1 MSDSLASFLELAGET
16 PVAKGRMRLVFR
28 HPHDPSLLVKVIR
41 PEVIDQRW
49 GSGMPWYKRRR
60 RYGQYISFIR
70 ETEEYIA
77 GYAQHGS
84 SVPFAQK
91 ITAYVETD
99 MGLGMVME
107 AALDPHGN
115 LAPTLAILAKE
126 KRFDETMRA
135 ELDRFTRQLIDSDI
149 IVADLNPANIV
160 RAYSK
165 DHGHHFVLIDGLGGS
180 TVLPFKQISRAINR
194 ASKHKRVVALWE
206 RIGRFMR
213 LPEPRQPSA

>member
-1 MSDSLASFLELAGET
+1 MNGTLHQTLRLADET

-49 GSGMPWYKRRR
+49 GSGLPWYKKRR

-77 GYAQHGS
+77 GYAQHGG

-91 ITAYVETD
+91 ITGYVETD

-107 AALDPHGN
+107 AALDPDGG
-115 LAPTLAILAKE
+115 LAPTLARLAKG
-126 KRFDETMRA
+126 KMVDDTIRA
-135 ELDRFTRQLIDSDI
+135 ELERFASALIESDI

-160 RAYSK
+160 RAY
-165 DHGHHFVLIDGLGGS
+165 HPEFGHHFVLIDGLGVS
-180 TVLPFKQISRAINR
+180 TVLPFKRISRALNR
-194 ASKHKRVVALWE
+194 ASKRKRLAAMRE
-206 RIGRFMR
+206 RMERFM
-213 LPEPRQPSA
+213 QKA

>member
-1 MSDSLASFLELAGET
+1 MNGTLHQVLRLADET

-28 HPHDPSLLVKVIR
+28 HPHDPTLLVKVIR

-49 GSGMPWYKRRR
+49 GSGMPWYKKRR

-77 GYAQHGS
+77 GYAQHGG

-91 ITAYVETD
+91 IIGYVETD

-107 AALDPHGN
+107 AALDADGN
-115 LAPTLAILAKE
+115 LAPTLAQLALDKI
-126 KRFDETMRA
+126 FDDGMRA
-135 ELDRFTRQLIDSDI
+135 ELQLFSADLIESDI

-160 RAYSK
+160 RAL
-165 DHGHHFVLIDGLGGS
+165 DPEHGHHFVIIDGLGIS
-180 TVLPFKQISRAINR
+180 TVLPFKRISRAINR
-194 ASKHKRVVALWE
+194 ASKRKRVEDLWKRVE
-206 RIGRFMR
+206 HQFKWQ
-213 LPEPRQPSA
+213 QPA

>member
-1 MSDSLASFLELAGET
+1 MNGPLHQTLRLADES

-49 GSGMPWYKRRR
+49 GSGMPWYKKRR
-60 RYGQYISFIR
+60 RYGQYVSFIR

-77 GYAQHGS
+77 GCAQHGS

-91 ITAYVETD
+91 ITGYVETD

-107 AALDPHGN
+107 AALDADGK
-115 LAPTLAILAKE
+115 LAPTLAKLALDKL
-126 KRFDETMRA
+126 FDEGMRA
-135 ELDRFTRQLIDSDI
+135 ELHRFTEALIASDI

-160 RAYSK
+160 RAFTPEQ
-165 DHGHHFVLIDGLGGS
+165 GHHFVIIDGLGIS
-180 TVLPFKQISRAINR
+180 TILPFKQISRAINR
-194 ASKHKRVVALWE
+194 ASKRKRVAALWE
-206 RIGRFMR
+206 RVGRFMSR
-213 LPEPRQPSA
+213 P